1 MQEIEFNILV
11 PALLAGLLVTATHVP
26 LGIQVLRRGIVFI
39 DIAIAQIAGVGVI
52 AADFLS
58 LQAGG
63 YAVQIS
69 ALSAALTG
77 ALFMTWTERRW
88 PDIQE
93 GIIGTVFVLAAS
105 LQVLLLAGNVHA
117 GEYLKD
123 LLVGQILWVN
133 YPQLGT
139 VAALT
144 AVVLVAWF
152 GVGAPR
158 LGRMG
163 FYLLFGLSVTA
174 SVQVVGVYLV
184 FSTLI
189 IPALA

>member
-77 ALFMTWTERRW
+77 ALFMTWTERRF
-88 PDIQE
+88 PD
-93 GIIGTVFVLAAS
+93 
-105 LQVLLLAGNVHA
+105 
-117 GEYLKD
+117 
-123 LLVGQILWVN
+123 
-133 YPQLGT
+133 
-139 VAALT
+139 
-144 AVVLVAWF
+144 
-152 GVGAPR
+152 
-158 LGRMG
+158 
-163 FYLLFGLSVTA
+163 
-174 SVQVVGVYLV
+174 VQVSMYPG
-184 FSTLI
+184 SR
-189 IPALA
+189 